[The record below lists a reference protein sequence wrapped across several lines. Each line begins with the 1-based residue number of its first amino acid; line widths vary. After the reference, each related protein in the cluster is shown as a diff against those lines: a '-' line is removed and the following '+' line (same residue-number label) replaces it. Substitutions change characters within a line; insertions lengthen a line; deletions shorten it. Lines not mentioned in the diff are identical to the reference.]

1 MIARPEHIRMRILV
15 PIGCAILLI
24 LAGAMVS
31 IYLLQRQ
38 EVKISANQ
46 KTAAVQRYFQQQLQ
60 HEEELLGG
68 LLELIADD
76 RRLALLWQQKDRAGL
91 MRYSEPLFERLRGRA
106 RISHLYFITPDRTCF
121 FRAHM
126 PASYGDRIDL
136 VTLDKAVRTNTPA
149 SGLELGPYGLFTFR
163 MVQPWMVNGRL
174 VGYIEL
180 GVEID
185 HFLKQIE
192 QANRVKL
199 MFAVDKQL
207 LTRDMWEEGQRIMG
221 HRPEWNRFEKIV
233 ISNPVDSSLYPT
245 LDRGLSFTGTGD
257 GRQLFYAAA
266 GGRNYVYGLVP
277 QKDVSE
283 LVTGGFIVF
292 NDITLSRHKLYLLA
306 LELTAFS
313 VIVAGILF
321 VIFNAYVRR
330 IQNGIIAART
340 ELTNEVDE
348 HKQTAIA
355 LTRAKEE
362 SDAANRDLHAF
373 SYSVTHDL
381 RAPLTV
387 INGYC
392 EAMLEGYASKLDA
405 QGMEYLRTIS
415 SSCMRM
421 NKFID
426 AILTFSLASQE
437 AIHREPVN
445 LSELARL
452 IMAELNFN
460 ETSRQLTVTIADGLT
475 TNGDPLLLRTVMENL
490 LGNAWKFTGKK
501 TQSMIEFGV
510 TERAGERVFFVRDN
524 GAGFDM
530 DRAAELFVPF
540 TRLHDR
546 HEFVGSGIGLATV
559 HKIITRHG
567 GRIWAESAPGEGATF
582 FFTIPDG

>member
-1 MIARPEHIRMRILV
+1 MIAKPELIRMRILV
-15 PIGCAILLI
+15 PTGCAILLI
-24 LAGAMVS
+24 LVGAMVS

-38 EVKISANQ
+38 EVMISANQ
-46 KTAAVQRYFQQQLQ
+46 KTAAVQRNFQQQLQ

-68 LLELIADD
+68 LLELITDD
-76 RRLALLWQQKDRAGL
+76 RRLAHLWLQKDRAGL
-91 MRYSEPLFERLRGRA
+91 IRYSEPLFERLRGRA
-106 RISHLYFITPDRTCF
+106 RITQFYFITPDRTCF
-121 FRAHM
+121 LRLHL
-126 PASYGDRIDL
+126 PANYGDHINL
-136 VTLDKAVRTNTPA
+136 ITLDKAVRTNTTA
-149 SGLELGPYGLFTFR
+149 SGLELGPYGLFAFR
-163 MVQPWMVNGRL
+163 MVKPWMVNGRL

-185 HFLKQIE
+185 HFLQQIE
-192 QANRVKL
+192 QVNHVKL

-207 LTRDMWEEGQRIMG
+207 LSKDKWEEGQRMVG
-221 HRPEWNRFEKIV
+221 HRPEWNRFDKIV
-233 ISNPVDSSLYPT
+233 ISNPVHSSSFFK
-245 LDRGLSFTGTGD
+245 LDRGLSFTGTSD

-266 GGRNYVYGLVP
+266 GGRSYVYGLVP

-283 LVTGGFIVF
+283 RVNGGFIVF
-292 NDITLSRHKLYLLA
+292 SDITLSMHKLYLLA
-306 LELTAFS
+306 LELTVFS

-348 HKQTAIA
+348 HKQTAMA
-355 LTRAKEE
+355 LARAKEE

-392 EAMLEGYASKLDA
+392 EAILEGYASRLDA

-415 SSCMRM
+415 GSCMRM

-426 AILTFSLASQE
+426 AILTFSLAGQE
-437 AIHREPVN
+437 EIRREPVN

-460 ETSRQLTVTIADGLT
+460 ETARQLTWTIADGVT
-475 TNGDPLLLRTVMENL
+475 TNGDPLLLRTVLDNL

-501 TQSMIEFGV
+501 TQSVIEFGV
-510 TERAGERVFFVRDN
+510 TERDGERIFFVRDN

-530 DRAAELFVPF
+530 ERAAELFVPF

-567 GRIWAESAPGEGATF
+567 GRIWAESTPGEGATF
-582 FFTIPDG
+582 FFTIPDR